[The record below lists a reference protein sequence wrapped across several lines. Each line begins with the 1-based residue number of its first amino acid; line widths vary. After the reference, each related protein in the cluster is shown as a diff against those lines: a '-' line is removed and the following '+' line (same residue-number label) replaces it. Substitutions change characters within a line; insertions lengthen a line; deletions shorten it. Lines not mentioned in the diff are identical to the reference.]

1 MGKGDNTQ
9 LLYGGGSITVIGC
22 IMKLHVVENHFK
34 WYFMQVNESK
44 AMLELENGALKAELV
59 KRDFEIATL
68 QISLKDKVNS
78 ISNFEHKLRM
88 VHDTMS

>member
-1 MGKGDNTQ
+1 
-9 LLYGGGSITVIGC
+9 
-22 IMKLHVVENHFK
+22 
-34 WYFMQVNESK
+34 MQVNESK

-68 QISLKDKVNS
+68 QTSMKDKINS
-78 ISNFEHKLRM
+78 ISNLEQKLRM